1 MNISLSRPLACV
13 LALSLLQVDLLQI
26 NPARAAADDPEI
38 RAFVNDSC
46 IVADEP
52 YLMPPPDPDHPADQ
66 STKFFPLIGMVVGE
80 LVQML
85 ITHVVAASTGHI
97 KTDAARKDTRYAVT
111 DQMNL
116 YRADLT
122 PEPVLHLNANLG
134 CMTIVAARFLPG
146 NPQCSAAYI
155 PKQLSRETMQLPESQ
170 WKASRTDNSVENQL
184 RRANIC
190 VDGNARAV
198 YEARF
203 EFSEDG
209 TAYRLKNA
217 GYQIES
223 LLTTRDKS
231 AQRAA
236 FYTLEISQPG
246 KTDQRETLSTA
257 AVNLGTVTAGSHA
270 TGSASD
276 SPPWLTVPPLSVEA
290 RRAYDQKTRVHQQVI
305 GEIDALKRAL
315 TRNQRVLAGMDQRIA
330 AASPDLAAGLAQ
342 ERTRIAVEIQTQQ
355 AELDASNAEYQELPL
370 TPLEFMPVT
379 IVVGVTE
386 TESEKTALLT
396 LAGLIDTGGAQ
407 LASAGNTAASNLFAR
422 SLNMTDNAGR
432 TDPAAELDARRAQY
446 FDALVA
452 LKSGTAAAP
461 GGNAPR
467 DGAPRD
473 DAPRQDATANL
484 ALARSRYN
492 DARRALGLEPI
503 E

>member
-1 MNISLSRPLACV
+1 MNLSASRPLACV

-26 NPARAAADDPEI
+26 NPALAASDDPEV

-66 STKFFPLIGMVVGE
+66 TTEKFFPLIGMVVGE
-80 LVQML
+80 LAQML
-85 ITHVVAASTGHI
+85 ITHIVGASTAHI
-97 KTDAARKDTRYAVT
+97 RTDAARKDTRYAVT

-116 YRADLT
+116 YRADLA

-155 PKQLSRETMQLPESQ
+155 PRQLSRETMKLPESQ

-209 TAYRLKNA
+209 TAWRLRNA

-231 AQRAA
+231 AQRIA

-246 KTDQRETLSTA
+246 KSDQRETLSTA
-257 AVNLGTVTAGSHA
+257 AVNLGTVTAGSHSA
-270 TGSASD
+270 GSATD

-290 RRAYDQKTRVHQQVI
+290 RRAYDQKTRLHQQVS

-315 TRNQRVLAGMDQRIA
+315 VRNQRVLAGMDQRIA
-330 AASPDLAAGLAQ
+330 TAASPELAAGLAQ

-355 AELDASNAEYQELPL
+355 AELDASNAEYQDLPQ

-386 TESEKTALLT
+386 TQSEKTALLT
-396 LAGLIDTGGAQ
+396 LAGVIDAGGAQ
-407 LASAGNTAASNLFAR
+407 LASAGNTAASNIFSR
-422 SLNMTDNAGR
+422 SLNVTDNPAG
-432 TDPAAELDARRAQY
+432 TDPAAELDAARARY

-452 LKSGTAAAP
+452 LKTGAADAP
-461 GGNAPR
+461 GL
-467 DGAPRD
+467 GAQG
-473 DAPRQDATANL
+473 DAKKNL
-484 ALARSRYN
+484 ALARARYN
-492 DARRALGLEPI
+492 DARQAQGLEPI
-503 E
+503 EQ

>member
-1 MNISLSRPLACV
+1 
-13 LALSLLQVDLLQI
+13 
-26 NPARAAADDPEI
+26 
-38 RAFVNDSC
+38 
-46 IVADEP
+46 
-52 YLMPPPDPDHPADQ
+52 
-66 STKFFPLIGMVVGE
+66 
-80 LVQML
+80 
-85 ITHVVAASTGHI
+85 
-97 KTDAARKDTRYAVT
+97 
-111 DQMNL
+111 
-116 YRADLT
+116 
-122 PEPVLHLNANLG
+122 
-134 CMTIVAARFLPG
+134 
-146 NPQCSAAYI
+146 
-155 PKQLSRETMQLPESQ
+155 
-170 WKASRTDNSVENQL
+170 
-184 RRANIC
+184 
-190 VDGNARAV
+190 
-198 YEARF
+198 
-203 EFSEDG
+203 
-209 TAYRLKNA
+209 
-217 GYQIES
+217 
-223 LLTTRDKS
+223 
-231 AQRAA
+231 
-236 FYTLEISQPG
+236 
-246 KTDQRETLSTA
+246 
-257 AVNLGTVTAGSHA
+257 
-270 TGSASD
+270 
-276 SPPWLTVPPLSVEA
+276 VEA